1 MEPISLVLGLG
12 TAISGAMSAIGGY
25 QQGRAQTDAANQAA
39 TNRYRDALKMR
50 QYTYNKEL
58 GVYNQRVAD
67 YQAGL
72 QESELALERGF
83 TAIDKRA
90 AERLGAAR
98 FGAQENLIRDIQAR
112 GQIASLQPGGS
123 RARAMAMARGASGRR
138 DALIADNLLRARFGD
153 IQTGRDLTMQAN
165 IYRRKLFS
173 ALPMAP
179 TMAPMPSAPLM
190 QTGPSALS
198 LIGGLG
204 SAAMSGITAGMSAEN
219 MFGGGGG
226 GGEGGVDAFKGV
238 IGEGSPLGNA
248 YKKFKG

>member
-1 MEPISLVLGLG
+1 MEPISLIMGLG
-12 TAISGAMSAIGGY
+12 TAISGGLSAIGGY

-39 TNRYRDALKMR
+39 QNRYRDALKMR
-50 QYTYNKEL
+50 QYQYNKEL
-58 GVYNQRVAD
+58 GVYNQRLAD

-83 TAIDKRA
+83 TAIDRRA

-98 FGAQENLIRDIQAR
+98 FGAQENLIQDIQAQ
-112 GQIASLQPGGS
+112 GKLAGLQPGGS
-123 RARAMAMARGASGRR
+123 AQRAMAMARGAAGRR

-153 IQTGRDLTMQAN
+153 IQAGRDLTIQAN
-165 IYRRKLFS
+165 TYRRRLFS

-190 QTGPSALS
+190 QSGPSALS

-204 SAAMSGITAGMSAEN
+204 TAAMSGITAGMSAEN
-219 MFGGGGG
+219 MFGGGGS
-226 GGEGGVDAFKGV
+226 
-238 IGEGSPLGNA
+238 GSGSGDPLSQLNKAASQYTG
-248 YKKFKG
+248 

>member
-98 FGAQENLIRDIQAR
+98 FGAQENLIKDIQTQ
-112 GQIASLQPGGS
+112 GQIAALGTSGVDP
-123 RARAMAMARGASGRR
+123 RIAVMAKGAAGRR
-138 DALIADNLLRARFGD
+138 DTLIKSNLLRARFGD
-153 IQTGRDLTMQAN
+153 IETGRDLTMQAN

-219 MFGGGGG
+219 MFGGGGS
-226 GGEGGVDAFKGV
+226 
-238 IGEGSPLGNA
+238 GSGSGDPLSQLNKA
-248 YKKFKG
+248 ASQYTS

>member
-1 MEPISLVLGLG
+1 MAFPILPVLFGLG
-12 TAISGAMSAIGGY
+12 TAASSALPIIGNF
-25 QQGRAQTDAANQAA
+25 QQGNAQKDAANQAA

-50 QYTYNKEL
+50 QYEYNKEL

-98 FGAQENLIRDIQAR
+98 FGAQENLIKDIQTQ
-112 GQIASLQPGGS
+112 GQIAALGTSGVDP
-123 RARAMAMARGASGRR
+123 RIAVMAKGAAGRR
-138 DALIADNLLRARFGD
+138 DTLIKSNLLRARFGD
-153 IQTGRDLTMQAN
+153 IETGRDLTRQAN

-179 TMAPMPSAPLM
+179 TMAPMPSAPIM
-190 QTGPSALS
+190 QTGPSVLS

-204 SAAMSGITAGMSAEN
+204 SAAMSGITAGMKFEQMVGNSA
-219 MFGGGGG
+219 
-226 GGEGGVDAFKGV
+226 
-238 IGEGSPLGNA
+238 GSGTEEDSSEEES
-248 YKKFKG
+248 